1 MAENKKEKN
10 YSTARI
16 YTEDLARLR
25 IMAKHSGKTQISVL
39 NQLIKFQWNN
49 EFGEDE
55 EVSVS
60 GIESIGLSTPS

>member
-1 MAENKKEKN
+1 MAENKKEKS

-16 YTEDLARLR
+16 YTEDLARWS

-39 NQLIKFQWNN
+39 NQLIRFQWNN
-49 EFGEDE
+49 EFGKDED
-55 EVSVS
+55 VSVS

>member
-39 NQLIKFQWNN
+39 NQLIKLQWNN
-49 EFGEDE
+49 EFGE
-55 EVSVS
+55 EVSVT
-60 GIESIGLSTPS
+60 GIESVIPQPDL

>member
-1 MAENKKEKN
+1 MAENKKEKS

-55 EVSVS
+55 EVSVT

>member
-55 EVSVS
+55 EVSVT